1 MEQPLLLVSLVIGAL
16 GWCGAVGLTKLPRNL
31 PPLPP
36 RERAFW
42 WLAVAVAAGVL
53 CVTLPSKPPFAPGSA
68 LGTGFIFGTVLLLAS
83 ARVRS
88 RDSVAA
94 PSAFFCGGILATG
107 VPLALSTGHTIPVD
121 ELFGVALGQ
130 AVTALILIIAAGERT
145 VWARAVLAGAAFGVA
160 TASAVSLGLL
170 HEQIS
175 NGALPEPTATSW
187 SMAGLAIAALVA
199 LTALIGDISASKLG
213 GIDGLWGRVGDLIWG
228 EAAPNRTAG
237 LLIALIFGLLGA
249 AVLALR
255 VLDEPGLGVIFA
267 LGELAGLLILI
278 LTREGATEGRIG
290 SNAPVGALV
299 LLASFM
305 AAYATLQGYGGAIL
319 VLGAVLPI
327 GFAPTPR
334 ILPAL
339 KIVLLGLALCWYRLF
354 MSHYWGDFP
363 GTGFSDSYALF
374 GVLAGSLLP
383 SLPVLL
389 AKDGENA
396 SVPRLLGAGVAALVG
411 PIVLIMFYGAA
422 VGPALMVGLALACT
436 LRGGTCAALW
446 SVIVGI
452 AVVEGTHLLLPA
464 ADLSR
469 TERVHLVLLVGL
481 GGAVLLITSEV
492 AARLSSRRKSL

>member
-1 MEQPLLLVSLVIGAL
+1 MEQPILLVSLVIGAL
-16 GWCGAVGLTKLPRNL
+16 GWCAAAGLTKLRRQL
-31 PPLPP
+31 PPLPE
-36 RERAFW
+36 RERPFW
-42 WLAVAVAAGVL
+42 WLAIAVAAGVL
-53 CVTLPSKPPFAPGSA
+53 CVTLPSKPPFAPGAA
-68 LGTGFIFGTVLLLAS
+68 LGTGFIFGAVLLLAS
-83 ARVRS
+83 ARARS
-88 RDSVAA
+88 RESLAA
-94 PSAFFCGGILATG
+94 PTAFFCGGVLATG
-107 VPLALSTGHTIPVD
+107 VPLGLAIGHTIAID
-121 ELFGVALGQ
+121 QLFGVALGQ

-145 VWARAVLAGAAFGVA
+145 AWGRAVLAGAAFGVA
-160 TASAVSLGLL
+160 TASAVALGLL
-170 HEQIS
+170 HEQLT

-199 LTALIGDISASKLG
+199 LTALIGDFSAQKLT

-228 EAAPNRTAG
+228 EDVPERTAG
-237 LLIALIFGLLGA
+237 LFTALVFGVLGA

-255 VLDEPGLGVIFA
+255 VLQEPGLAVIFA

-278 LTREGATEGRIG
+278 LAREGATEGRAG

-299 LLASFM
+299 MLAAFM
-305 AAYATLQGYGGAIL
+305 AAFASLQGYGGAVL
-319 VLGAVLPI
+319 VLGAILPI

-339 KIVLLGLALCWYRLF
+339 KIVLLGLALCSYRLF

-389 AKDGENA
+389 ARDGENA
-396 SVPRLLGAGVAALVG
+396 SVPRLLGAGVAALIG

-446 SVIVGI
+446 SVIMGLSI
-452 AVVEGTHLLLPA
+452 VEGTHLLLPA

-469 TERVHLVLLVGL
+469 PERVHLVLLVGVA
-481 GGAVLLITSEV
+481 GAALLIGSEV
-492 AARLSSRRKSL
+492 AARLSRRAKPL